1 MVKWQRSEEKAM
13 PARLAIAVVLSAAL
27 PVAFASD
34 EPRLKIVTSKALPRI
49 ESVAVYKS
57 GEAKTAKPVV
67 TITSFK
73 EAAVLPGAGPYDI
86 YAKPKGGRA
95 VLIAKKLTVKP
106 AQVHELRLADRLGTI
121 AVFQKDDSPRAE
133 KIVVTATDDPGP
145 DEKGHVPVQVGSDY
159 RDEMLVPEGF
169 YAVWVVPANG
179 ARAQRVADRVRVLP
193 GRNVRV
199 E

>member
-1 MVKWQRSEEKAM
+1 MAASGGEAM
-13 PARLAIAVVLSAAL
+13 PTRLAIAVVISTAL
-27 PVAFASD
+27 PVAFAGD
-34 EPRLKIVTSKALPRI
+34 EPRLKIVTSKSLPRI
-49 ESVAVYKS
+49 ESEEVYES
-57 GEAKTAKPVV
+57 GAAKTAKPVV

-73 EAAVLPGAGPYDI
+73 EAAVLPGTGPYDVSV
-86 YAKPKGGRA
+86 KPKGGIA
-95 VLIAKKLTVKP
+95 VPVAKKLAVKP
-106 AQVHELRLADRLGTI
+106 AQVEELRLADRLGTI
-121 AVFQKDDSPRAE
+121 ALFQKDDSPRAG
-133 KIVVTATDDPGP
+133 KIVVTVTDDPGP